1 MRGMYPRQ
9 ATQTRMAVRPGR
21 AVACLLVLVLV
32 LAAGS
37 AWAGPRLDREERE
50 QLRRELRQQDRD
62 GGSRHY
68 QDPDRGGYQRGGW
81 ERRGGWDPGGRP
93 AREERHRMAPE
104 DREQLRH
111 MLREHRRGRRD

>member
-1 MRGMYPRQ
+1 MRGMDPRQ
-9 ATQTRMAVRPGR
+9 GTQTRTAARPGR
-21 AVACLLVLVLV
+21 AVAWLLALV

-62 GGSRHY
+62 RGGRHY
-68 QDPDRGGYQRGGW
+68 READRGGYQRGGW
-81 ERRGGWDPGGRP
+81 DRQGGWDPGGRP

-111 MLREHRRGRRD
+111 MLREHRRGQRD

>member
-1 MRGMYPRQ
+1 MRGMDPRQ
-9 ATQTRMAVRPGR
+9 GTQTRVAARPGR
-21 AVACLLVLVLV
+21 SAALLLALLLAV
-32 LAAGS
+32 GS

-62 GGSRHY
+62 RGGRQY
-68 QDPDRGGYQRGGW
+68 QEADRGGYPRDGGW
-81 ERRGGWDPGGRP
+81 DRRGGWDPDRGPR
-93 AREERHRMAPE
+93 REDRHRMAPE